1 MTSGANAPQPSGDDR
16 TVFFT
21 KLHGCGNDYVFVRT
35 EEHAPALAEALRQHA
50 PELSRQWS
58 DRHTG
63 IGADGLVLVEPSP
76 DSDARLVMYNSDGSR
91 GALCVNA
98 LRCVARL
105 TWEATGRSEL
115 LLSSDTA
122 NHRARV
128 RPGVGPQFQV
138 RVELAP
144 PRFAPGSI
152 PLEAPDHDPGADL
165 DPIAIELGAGGAR
178 WAGWALSVGNPHLVL
193 PLETDPRDLDVPTL
207 GAELE
212 RAPCF
217 PDRINVTFAQ
227 VLEPGRARLR
237 TFERGSG
244 ETAACGSGACAA
256 AVVLTHRL
264 GLRRGSPWTL
274 SYPGGEL
281 LATWEQDGRISLE
294 GPAEVAYRG
303 QVRCPIAPQAPLPER
318 GKSAA
323 PGSAIQAG

>member
-1 MTSGANAPQPSGDDR
+1 MTSGTHASQSSGDDR

-35 EEHAPALAEALRQHA
+35 EEHSPELAETLRQNA
-50 PELSRQWS
+50 AELSRRWS
-58 DRHTG
+58 NRHTG
-63 IGADGLVLVEPSP
+63 LGADGLVLVEPSP

-115 LLSSDTA
+115 LLASDTG

-128 RPGVGPQFQV
+128 HPGVGPQFRV
-138 RVELAP
+138 GVELAP
-144 PRFAPGSI
+144 PRFAPSAI
-152 PLEAPDHDPGADL
+152 PLETPGLDSQEGL
-165 DPIAIELGAGGAR
+165 DPLAIELGAGGAR
-178 WAGWALSVGNPHLVL
+178 WDGWALSVGNPHLIL
-193 PLETDPRDLDVPTL
+193 PLETDPRDLDVPAL

-227 VLEPGRARLR
+227 VLEPGHARLR

-264 GLRRGSPWTL
+264 GLRRGSPWKL
-274 SYPGGEL
+274 VYPGGEL

-294 GPAEVAYRG
+294 GPAEVAFRG
-303 QVRCPIAPQAPLPER
+303 QVRCPIAPQMPTPER
-318 GKSAA
+318 SLSPA
-323 PGSAIQAG
+323 PASVIRAS

>member
-1 MTSGANAPQPSGDDR
+1 MASAANAPQPSDDR

-21 KLHGCGNDYVFVRT
+21 KLHGCGNDYIFVRT
-35 EEHAPALAEALRQHA
+35 EEHAPALAEALRLHA

-76 DSDARLVMYNSDGSR
+76 DGDARLVMYNSDGSR

-105 TWEATGRSEL
+105 TWEASGRNDL
-115 LLSSDTA
+115 LLASDTA
-122 NHRARV
+122 THRARV

-138 RVELAP
+138 RVELPA
-144 PRFAPGSI
+144 PRFAPEAI
-152 PLEAPDHDPGADL
+152 PLVAPELGPTTGPDPMAV
-165 DPIAIELGAGGAR
+165 ELGAGGAR
-178 WAGWALSVGNPHLVL
+178 WLGWALSVGNPHLVV
-193 PLETDPRDLDVPTL
+193 PLETDPADLDVPRL
-207 GAELE
+207 GSELE
-212 RAPCF
+212 RAACF

-227 VLEPGRARLR
+227 VLEPGRARVR

-244 ETAACGSGACAA
+244 ETAACGSAACAA
-256 AVVLTHRL
+256 SVVLTHRL
-264 GLRRGSPWTL
+264 GLRRGSPWRL
-274 SYPGGEL
+274 MYPGGEL

-303 QVRCPIAPQAPLPER
+303 QARCPVDPQAALPIPGEP
-318 GKSAA
+318 AA
-323 PGSAIQAG
+323 PGAAIQAN